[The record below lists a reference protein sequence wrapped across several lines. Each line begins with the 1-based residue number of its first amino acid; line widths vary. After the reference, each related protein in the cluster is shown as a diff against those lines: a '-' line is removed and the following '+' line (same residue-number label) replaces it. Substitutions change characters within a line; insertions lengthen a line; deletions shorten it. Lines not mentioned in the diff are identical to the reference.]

1 MIFVG
6 SYPFSW
12 YTLKI
17 LLKNKLIPKI
27 IITIK
32 GDNKGDFI
40 FYKNCLRC
48 SDLKNTRIILIK
60 DKSDF
65 MKLELETSQFL
76 VTSAFPILIP
86 NKILSKA
93 KCLALNV
100 HPSLLPRWRGPDPI
114 RNAIISGDKYIGVS
128 IHKMTDFFD
137 KGEIIAQ
144 KKLKNDGHTNLSEYI
159 KLLAEA
165 GAQLILNVINNPK
178 IISNINDSNYESL
191 YISEP
196 YAHNLKN
203 KLSLIKE
210 KMPKEY
216 FRITR

>member
-1 MIFVG
+1 
-6 SYPFSW
+6 
-12 YTLKI
+12 
-17 LLKNKLIPKI
+17 
-27 IITIK
+27 
-32 GDNKGDFI
+32 
-40 FYKNCLRC
+40 LRC

-178 IISNINDSNYESL
+178 IISNRNDSNYESL

>member
-12 YTLKI
+12 FTLKI

-32 GDNKGDFI
+32 GDNNGDFV
-40 FYKNCLRC
+40 FYQNCLKC
-48 SDLKNTRIILIK
+48 SDLKNTKIILIR
-60 DKSDF
+60 DVSDLLN
-65 MKLELETSQFL
+65 LELESHQFL
-76 VTSAFPILIP
+76 VTSAFPILVP
-86 NKILSKA
+86 NVILSKA

-128 IHKMTDFFD
+128 IHKMTAVFD
-137 KGEIIAQ
+137 KGEVIAQ

-159 KLLAEA
+159 KLLAEY
-165 GAQLILNVINNPK
+165 GAELIITAINKP
-178 IISNINDSNYESL
+178 NINAKEKVNNHESL

-196 YAHNLKN
+196 YAHNIKN